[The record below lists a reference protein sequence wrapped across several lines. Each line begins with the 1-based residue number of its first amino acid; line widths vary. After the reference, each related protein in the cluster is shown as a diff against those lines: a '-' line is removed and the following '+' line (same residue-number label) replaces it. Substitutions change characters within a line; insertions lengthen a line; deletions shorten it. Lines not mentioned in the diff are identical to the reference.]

1 MQQLASE
8 LVAMDRLSAEF
19 KAGQTALG
27 HRWLL
32 KDGEGNEVGRTKL
45 FYVGAGKTV
54 GRLMKVTALSTSGK
68 IHAKV
73 LAPDGAELFTLH
85 SFPGDQRH
93 VEIEDDSGTRIG
105 VGRRR
110 ELSLELLGPDGEI
123 VIAVVKRENR
133 DEMAFPIQTAGGE
146 QLGALSKRPLEVY
159 SPTISEMVFLPDL
172 TSNQVAFQATMH
184 LGFAGSREYH
194 LFVEKQPHDEPLR
207 TLVGLLP
214 VIAAY
219 AY

>member
-1 MQQLASE
+1 MQQKASE

-45 FYVGAGKTV
+45 FYLGAGKTV

-73 LAPDGAELFTLH
+73 LAPDGAELFMLH

-110 ELSLELLGPDGEI
+110 ELSLELLGP
-123 VIAVVKRENR
+123 
-133 DEMAFPIQTAGGE
+133 
-146 QLGALSKRPLEVY
+146 LSKRPLEVY

>member
-1 MQQLASE
+1 MQQQASE
-8 LVAMDRLSAEF
+8 LVGTGRLGAEF

-27 HRWLL
+27 HRWIL

-45 FYVGAGKTV
+45 FYVGAGKTL

-73 LAPDGAELFTLH
+73 LAPDGTELFTLH
-85 SFPGDQRH
+85 SFPGDGRH
-93 VEIEDDSGTRIG
+93 VEIEDASGTKIG
-105 VGRRR
+105 GGRRR

-123 VIAVVKRENR
+123 VIAVVKRDNR
-133 DEMAFPIQTAGGE
+133 DDMAFPIVTAGGE
-146 QLGALSKRPLEVY
+146 QIGVLSKRPLEVY
-159 SPTISEMVFLPDL
+159 SPTISQMVFMPDL
-172 TSNQVAFQATMH
+172 TSNQVAFEATMH

-194 LFVEKQPHDEPLR
+194 LFLEKPPHDEPLR
-207 TLVGLLP
+207 TLAGLLP

>member
-1 MQQLASE
+1 MG
-8 LVAMDRLSAEF
+8 RLGAEF

-27 HRWLL
+27 HGWILR
-32 KDGEGNEVGRTKL
+32 DGEGNEVGHTKQ
-45 FYVGAGKTV
+45 FYVGAGKTL

-73 LAPDGAELFTLH
+73 LAADGTELFTLH
-85 SFPGDQRH
+85 SFPGDNRH
-93 VEIEDDSGTRIG
+93 VELEDDSGTKLG

-110 ELSLELLGPDGEI
+110 DLSLELLGPDGEI
-123 VIAVVKRENR
+123 VIAVVRRESR
-133 DEMAFPIQTAGGE
+133 DEEAFPIETVGGE
-146 QLGALSKRPLEVY
+146 QIGVLSKRPLEVY
-159 SPTISEMVFLPDL
+159 SPTISEMVFVPDL
-172 TSNQVAFQATMH
+172 ASNQVAFQATMH

-194 LFVEKQPHDEPLR
+194 VFLKKPPRDEPLR
-207 TLVGLLP
+207 TLAGLLP

>member
-1 MQQLASE
+1 MG
-8 LVAMDRLSAEF
+8 RLGAEF

-27 HRWLL
+27 HRWIL

-45 FYVGAGKTV
+45 FYVGSGKTL

-73 LAPDGAELFTLH
+73 LATDGSELFTLH
-85 SFPGDQRH
+85 SFPGDDRH
-93 VEIEDDSGTRIG
+93 VEVEGDSGTRLG

-123 VIAVVKRENR
+123 VLAVVKRENR
-133 DEMAFPIQTAGGE
+133 EEMAFPIEAVGGG
-146 QLGALSKRPLEVY
+146 QIGVLSKRPLEVY
-159 SPTISEMVFLPDL
+159 SPSISEMVFLLDL

-194 LFVEKQPHDEPLR
+194 LFLEKPPRDEPLR